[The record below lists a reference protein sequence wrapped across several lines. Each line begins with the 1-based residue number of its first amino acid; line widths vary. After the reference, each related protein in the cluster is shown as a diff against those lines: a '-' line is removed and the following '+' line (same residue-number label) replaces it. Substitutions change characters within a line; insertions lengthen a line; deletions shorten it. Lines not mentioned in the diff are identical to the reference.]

1 MPMSP
6 CYTCRMDIHPWQDR
20 PAPPAAQDDAARLNI
35 ASATTA
41 TSGADGASAVAVTAL
56 ANDLTYTLTVGEA
69 RALFAE
75 RGRKVPAERTLQD
88 YCREQTISAKKIATS
103 FGMEWLINSAALEAF
118 IELQPILSTAPVA
131 PRAAHSDATPLNSAG
146 ATGAAS
152 GAGGAPHAGD
162 TEPVG
167 ERRTIGQVL
176 IENARLLAEKDG
188 LAAMVVEMREDKTF
202 FKQELSKRDDKSI
215 KELASQMLQ
224 TLQTIATKQAPQLI
238 AAQPSAG
245 TVEATIIEHQE

>member
-1 MPMSP
+1 
-6 CYTCRMDIHPWQDR
+6 MDIHTLQDR
-20 PAPPAAQDDAARLNI
+20 PAPPAAQDDAAALNI
-35 ASATTA
+35 ASATAA
-41 TSGADGASAVAVTAL
+41 TSGTDSASAVAVTAL

-88 YCREQTISAKKIATS
+88 YCREQTIAAKKIATS
-103 FGMEWLINSAALEAF
+103 FGMEWLINSVALETF
-118 IELQPILSTAPVA
+118 IALQPILSTAPVA

-176 IENARLLAEKDG
+176 IENARLLAENGG

-224 TLQTIATKQAPQLI
+224 TLQTIATKQAPQLT
-238 AAQPSAG
+238 AAQPFTG